1 MLDRR
6 VGNGCLTKSNNIPFK
21 AKWKNG
27 DGQGRWGPVWETW
40 PHSAEGIGGFFE
52 TLPTPCAEITA
63 LIYTAVQRDK
73 INMKHDNKT
82 TNTNET
88 VDLHINGINDIINAT
103 LCASMCQ
110 HNAWKNALTGTHM
123 LWVLRILRKLVQMKL
138 CHCTR
143 SWFVGANRTS
153 LQEKSGFFSE
163 YHADS
168 YRFSFTKSHHFLHQ
182 LLDSPCTGRPNGRS
196 ENSSSSSSSTV
207 RKVLCWKTSGIFQ
220 DDRRERGSNRPGE

>member
-63 LIYTAVQRDK
+63 LIYTAVQHDK

-82 TNTNET
+82 TNTNKT

-110 HNAWKNALTGTHM
+110 HNA
-123 LWVLRILRKLVQMKL
+123 
-138 CHCTR
+138 
-143 SWFVGANRTS
+143 
-153 LQEKSGFFSE
+153 
-163 YHADS
+163 
-168 YRFSFTKSHHFLHQ
+168 
-182 LLDSPCTGRPNGRS
+182 
-196 ENSSSSSSSTV
+196 
-207 RKVLCWKTSGIFQ
+207 
-220 DDRRERGSNRPGE
+220 